1 MNDYIETPEG
11 TRVRYLRP
19 SELDRGKTLL
29 DGGRFRPLGVA
40 HIDAMLPPEPPE
52 AA

>member
-11 TRVRYLRP
+11 VRVRFERP
-19 SELDRGKTLL
+19 VPAERALSLL
-29 DGGRFRPLGVA
+29 AGGRLRPLGVA
-40 HIDAMLPPEPPE
+40 HIDAVILPEPPE

>member
-11 TRVRYLRP
+11 TRVRFERP
-19 SELDRGKTLL
+19 VDAALATTLL
-29 DGGRFRPLGVA
+29 AGGRLRPLGVA
-40 HIDAMLPPEPPE
+40 HIDAVLPPEPPE